1 MMNYDGHDWEGNLK
15 VKEKPEALGVCCFDP
30 VAAEGKTPFTLVTD
44 PDFYTPY
51 VLVNDGVFHSL
62 VTNSDLF
69 GLLVCTAFCTVVV
82 HTVFSAFV
90 FGIAFCSW

>member
-1 MMNYDGHDWEGNLK
+1 MNYDGHDWQGSLT

-30 VAAEGKTPFTLVTD
+30 VADEGKTPFTLVTH

-51 VLVNDGVFHSL
+51 VLVNHGVFHSL

-69 GLLVCTAFCTVVV
+69 CLVLCIAFCTVTV
-82 HTVFSAFV
+82 HTAFLAFV
-90 FGIAFCSW
+90 FDIAFCSW